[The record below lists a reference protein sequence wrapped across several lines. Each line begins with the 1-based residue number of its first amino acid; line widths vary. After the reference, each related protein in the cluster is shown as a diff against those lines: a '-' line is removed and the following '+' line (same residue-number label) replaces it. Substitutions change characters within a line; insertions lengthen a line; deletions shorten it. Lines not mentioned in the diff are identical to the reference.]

1 MNIQTILTKG
11 KRFIS
16 DPYYRLRV
24 MIKMGAYDSLS
35 DEAFLR
41 RIFPQYMGYPLN
53 LDNPQ
58 TFSEK
63 MQWMKLYDR
72 KSIYTTI
79 VDKYEAKKY
88 LADRIDSKYIIPTLG
103 VWDSFNEIDFDA
115 LPNQF
120 VLKCTHDSGGI
131 VICKDKSK
139 FDKEGARQIINKSL
153 QRDFYLIARE
163 WPYKNVRRRIL
174 AEEYIDELGNADL
187 LDYKMYSFHGE
198 PKLTVVCSERFSKG
212 GTRMNYYDE
221 DWNYI
226 NLSVLHY
233 EPSKKTFEKPPHYE
247 EMRSLCKQLSK
258 DFPFLRVD
266 FYDVNDHLYIGELT
280 LFPGAGFIKMEP
292 MEFDYEMGEWLH
304 LEGIHRS

>member
-72 KSIYTTI
+72 KSIYITI

-103 VWDSFNEIDFDA
+103 VWDSFDEIDFDA

-187 LDYKMYSFHGE
+187 LDYKMY
-198 PKLTVVCSERFSKG
+198 
-212 GTRMNYYDE
+212 D
-221 DWNYI
+221 
-226 NLSVLHY
+226 
-233 EPSKKTFEKPPHYE
+233 
-247 EMRSLCKQLSK
+247 
-258 DFPFLRVD
+258 
-266 FYDVNDHLYIGELT
+266 
-280 LFPGAGFIKMEP
+280 
-292 MEFDYEMGEWLH
+292 
-304 LEGIHRS
+304 

>member
-72 KSIYTTI
+72 KSIYTTM

-88 LADRIDSKYIIPTLG
+88 LEETL
-103 VWDSFNEIDFDA
+103 
-115 LPNQF
+115 
-120 VLKCTHDSGGI
+120 
-131 VICKDKSK
+131 
-139 FDKEGARQIINKSL
+139 
-153 QRDFYLIARE
+153 Y
-163 WPYKNVRRRIL
+163 
-174 AEEYIDELGNADL
+174 
-187 LDYKMYSFHGE
+187 
-198 PKLTVVCSERFSKG
+198 KLTAE
-212 GTRMNYYDE
+212 N
-221 DWNYI
+221 
-226 NLSVLHY
+226 LHY
-233 EPSKKTFEKPPHYE
+233 PE
-247 EMRSLCKQLSK
+247 
-258 DFPFLRVD
+258 
-266 FYDVNDHLYIGELT
+266 N
-280 LFPGAGFIKMEP
+280 
-292 MEFDYEMGEWLH
+292 
-304 LEGIHRS
+304 